1 MYMDKE
7 LATTANGNASVSA
20 RLDRLPPTRY
30 FRGLVARIAVGGWF
44 EFYELF
50 MAAYVSLGLIH
61 GGLYRATTA
70 GLFDINGFASFL
82 GSFFA
87 GMFVGTVALGG
98 ITDRYGRRAVFTA
111 AMVIYSIATF
121 VAAFQATPEALDV
134 WRFIAGAGIGVQLL
148 TVDTYI
154 SELTPYK
161 TRGRYMAFSILVIL
175 TSVPVVAVLAYA
187 LVPRTVL
194 GLEGWR
200 WVMIVGSAGA
210 IAIWFVRRGLPE
222 SPRWLESKGRH
233 QEALAIVDQIEARV
247 IAETGQPL
255 AAPERQASGA
265 ADPHAQGAR
274 SEQGSWSE
282 MWKGR
287 YLPRTIMLSFFN
299 FCQTFGVYGF
309 GSWVPVLLFSKGIT
323 ITHSLLYTMV
333 IAFATPLGAI
343 GAMTCAERLER
354 KWQLVGCALVVAV
367 AGVLFGLA
375 RDTATILICGSAVT
389 IANNWL
395 IGIFH
400 TYQAELYPTRIRAR
414 AVGFVFSWSRVSSIF
429 VGFWVAA
436 LLKHS
441 GVTAVFVLISSAMLV
456 IVVMVSVLGP
466 KTNGVRLEELSQ

>member
-1 MYMDKE
+1 MFMEKE
-7 LATTANGNASVSA
+7 LAPTANAGASVSA

-61 GGLYRATTA
+61 SGLYRTTTA
-70 GLFDINGFASFL
+70 SLFDINGFASFL

-98 ITDRYGRRAVFTA
+98 ITDRYGRRAVFTG

-121 VAAFQATPEALDV
+121 VAAFQHSPEAIDL

-161 TRGRYMAFSILVIL
+161 TRGKYMAFSILVIL
-175 TSVPVVAVLAYA
+175 TSVPVVAVLSYV
-187 LVPRTVL
+187 LVPKVVF

-200 WVMIVGSAGA
+200 WVMIIGSAGA

-222 SPRWLESKGRH
+222 SPRWLESKGRLV
-233 QEALAIVDQIEARV
+233 EARAIVDAIEARV
-247 IAETGQPL
+247 VAETGRPL
-255 AAPERQASGA
+255 EAPQADAPQAAASHHATGA
-265 ADPHAQGAR
+265 A
-274 SEQGSWSE
+274 QGSWSE

-299 FCQTFGVYGF
+299 FFQTFGVYGF

-343 GAMTCAERLER
+343 GAMTFAERIER

-367 AGVLFGLA
+367 AGLLFGMA
-375 RDTATILICGSAVT
+375 REPAAILLCGSAVT

-436 LLKHS
+436 LLKQS
-441 GVTAVFVLISSAMLV
+441 GVPAVFVLISSAMLV
-456 IVVMVSVLGP
+456 IVVMVGLLGP
-466 KTNGVRLEELSQ
+466 RTNGVRLEELSQ